1 MAAGNT
7 IATLLVKIGVDIT
20 DMTKSTKKIESNFKK
35 METSGKKTAS
45 ALRTSFAVLG
55 TAAIAGLGVSLK
67 KGIAFENQM
76 VRVRAVTKGTEDQFK
91 QLQSM
96 AFKLSNTMGISSTA
110 VAGAME
116 KLARFGFDANKILK
130 TLPSIL
136 DATRASGEG
145 LDTVL
150 RVTEGLLSEFGLTAD
165 NTKEVV
171 DTLTAVSMKTRANFT
186 RMGEAFKYSAGTAK
200 RLGVKMY
207 DLAAVTGLLI
217 NAGVEGGMAGRAM
230 RRVMLRLAAPTGA
243 AAKEMKKLGVN
254 MDNGKG
260 KMKSMTAIIAQ
271 FIDKTK
277 DFSDLKKVEVLT
289 KIFGTEGIT
298 PMLALM
304 EQGPQKI
311 KELAEEIE
319 KSGGVTK
326 TVSEK
331 MAESAEQSLKRF
343 NESINNLQIQLALK
357 LLPALTSVIDKVND
371 LFDAF
376 DKLDPKTKDTVVTI
390 GAVTLAI
397 LAIGGAIALLSPVI
411 AGVTALFAF
420 LATPLGAI
428 VGLVGLVIIAFNKM
442 GISFKEVWERMKYR
456 FNLMVS
462 EFTSLKNRAFQWGKD
477 MIRNFGNGISS
488 AWGWLK
494 TKISGIATWIKDRL
508 GFSVPKT
515 GPLKDADK
523 WMPDMMDL
531 FSKGIDMGTPKLQ
544 MAVNTAADTLAGN
557 TGSSY
562 NNTVNVYPRSTN
574 MNKNQFVR
582 ALNQVAWTRGGVM
595 I

>member
-7 IATLLVKIGVDIT
+7 IATLLIKIGVDIQ
-20 DMTKSTKKIESNFKK
+20 DMTKGTKKVESHFKR
-35 METSGKKTAS
+35 METSGKRTAS
-45 ALRTSFAVLG
+45 ALRTSFAVIG
-55 TAAIAGLGVSLK
+55 TAAIAGLGVALK

-76 VRVRAVTKGTEDQFK
+76 VRVKAVTKGTEDQFK

-96 AFKLSNTMGISSTA
+96 AFKLSNTMGISSTK

-136 DATRASGEG
+136 EATRASGED

-165 NTKEVV
+165 HTTEVV
-171 DTLTAVSMKTRANFT
+171 DTLTAVSMKTRANFS

-200 RLGVKMY
+200 QLGVKMY

-230 RRVMLRLAAPTGA
+230 RRVMIRLSSPTGA
-243 AAKEMKKLGVN
+243 AAKEMKSLGVV

-277 DFSDLKKVEVLT
+277 GFSDLKKFEILN

-304 EQGPQKI
+304 EQGPEKI
-311 KELAEEIE
+311 RKLAEEIE

-326 TVSEK
+326 SVSEK
-331 MAESAEQSLKRF
+331 MAESAEQSLNRF
-343 NESINNLQIQLALK
+343 NESINNLQIRLALK
-357 LLPALTSVIDKVND
+357 LLPALTKVVDKVND

-376 DKLDPKTKDTVVTI
+376 DKLDPKTQDTIIAI
-390 GAVTLAI
+390 GGFALAI
-397 LAIGGAIALLSPVI
+397 LAIGGAIAILGPAI

-428 VGLVGLVIIAFNKM
+428 VGIIGLVIWAFNQL
-442 GISFKEVWERMKYR
+442 GITWDWVVNTIKTGNQRIANDFI
-456 FNLMVS
+456 N
-462 EFTSLKNRAFQWGKD
+462 LKNRAFKWGRD
-477 MIRNFGNGISS
+477 MLKKFGDGISS

-494 TKISGIATWIKDRL
+494 TKISGIATWIKDHL
-508 GFSVPKT
+508 GFSVPKA

-531 FSKGIDMGTPKLQ
+531 FSKGIDMGTPKLE
-544 MAVNTAADTLAGN
+544 MAVNTAANTLAGSG
-557 TGSSY
+557 GSSY
-562 NNTVNVYPRSTN
+562 NNTVNVYPRSTS
-574 MNKNQFVR
+574 MTHNQFVR
-582 ALNQVAWTRGGVM
+582 SLNQVAWMRGGGM

>member
-7 IATLLVKIGVDIT
+7 IATLLIKIGVDVKGLT
-20 DMTKSTKKIESNFKK
+20 QGMKKVEDNLSKLEK
-35 METSGKKTAS
+35 GAKKTTS
-45 ALRTSFAVLG
+45 NLQKGFALVG
-55 TAAIAGLGVSLK
+55 TAAIAGLGIAIK

-76 VRVRAVTKGTEDQFK
+76 VRVKAVTKGTEHQFT

-96 AFKLSNTMGISSTA
+96 AFKLSNTMGISSTK
-110 VAGAME
+110 VAEAME

-136 DATRASGEG
+136 EATRASGEG

-165 NTKEVV
+165 HTKEVV

-200 RLGVKMY
+200 QVGVKMH

-230 RRVMLRLAAPTGA
+230 RRVMIRLASPTGA
-243 AAKEMKKLGVN
+243 AAKHMKKLGVV

-277 DFSDLKKVEVLT
+277 GFSNLKKFDILN

-304 EQGPQKI
+304 EQGPEKI
-311 KELAEEIE
+311 KKLADEIE

-326 TVSEK
+326 DVSEK
-331 MAESAEQSLKRF
+331 MAESAQQSLGRF
-343 NESINNLQIQLALK
+343 NESVNNLQIRLALK
-357 LLPALTSVIDKVND
+357 LLPTITNVIDKLNS
-371 LFDAF
+371 LFDSF
-376 DKLDPKTKDTVVTI
+376 DKLNPQTQDTILTI
-390 GAVTLAI
+390 GGLVLA
-397 LAIGGAIALLSPVI
+397 LLGIGGAIAILSPAV
-411 AGVTALFAF
+411 AGITTLFAF
-420 LATPLGAI
+420 LATPIGAI
-428 VGLVGLVIIAFNKM
+428 VGVISGVILAFNKL
-442 GISFKEVWERMKYR
+442 GITWDTVVQTIKNGNQRIANDFI
-456 FNLMVS
+456 N
-462 EFTSLKNRAFQWGKD
+462 LKNRAFQWGKD
-477 MIRNFGNGISS
+477 MISNIGKGISA
-488 AWGWLK
+488 AWGWVK
-494 TKISGIATWIKDRL
+494 QKISGIASWISDHL
-508 GFSVPKT
+508 GFSVPKA

-531 FSKGIDMGTPKLQ
+531 FSKGIQMGTPKLE
-544 MAVNTAADTLAGN
+544 MAVNTAADTLASGS
-557 TGSSY
+557 SSY
-562 NNTVNVYPRSTN
+562 NNTVNVYTQSTN
-574 MNKNQFVR
+574 MSQNQFTR
-582 ALNQVAWTRGGVM
+582 ALNQVAWMRGGVM